1 MKIILSHFNFEKYQ
15 RLKVQQKQSVGNVT
29 QQSQVLQNV
38 QTNQPPLQGNIQ
50 MTQNPMPHQQGQ
62 PIQQH
67 VIVNTSQAPGQVP
80 IHRFKT
86 LSQGQVT
93 QQMLPANFQQI
104 QQQMLLQVQQAAAMG
119 KPMAPGTH
127 LQMEGAL
134 GIVTANNGV
143 QISFPGMI
151 NRQG

>member
-1 MKIILSHFNFEKYQ
+1 MH
-15 RLKVQQKQSVGNVT
+15 
-29 QQSQVLQNV
+29 
-38 QTNQPPLQGNIQ
+38 TNQQLSTQMSGNMQ
-50 MTQNPMPHQQGQ
+50 QNTMQQQGQ
-62 PIQQH
+62 QIQQH
-67 VIVNTSQAPGQVP
+67 VIVNTSQAPGQTP

-86 LSQGQVT
+86 LPQGQIT

-104 QQQMLLQVQQAAAMG
+104 QQQMLHQVQQAAAMG

-127 LQMEGAL
+127 LQMDGAI

-143 QISFPGMI
+143 QISFPSM

>member
-1 MKIILSHFNFEKYQ
+1 M
-15 RLKVQQKQSVGNVT
+15 
-29 QQSQVLQNV
+29 
-38 QTNQPPLQGNIQ
+38 QTNQQMSSQLSGNMQ
-50 MTQNPMPHQQGQ
+50 QNTMQQQQGQ
-62 PIQQH
+62 QIQQH
-67 VIVNTSQAPGQVP
+67 VIVNAAQSPGQTP

-86 LSQGQVT
+86 LPQGQIT

-104 QQQMLLQVQQAAAMG
+104 QQQMLHQVQQAAAMG

-127 LQMEGAL
+127 LQMDGAI

-151 NRQG
+151 NRQGLVVCFYLICKTFFYEIFVQNKL